1 MASAPTQVAQRGHVP
16 TGVTGPRVRAVAMTA
31 YAGLLALW
39 CVEVGVPRQLL
50 VVFGWLWLAT
60 IAWNIRVPPRHH
72 LAFLRDW
79 WLVMVGLIVY
89 ISSRGLSDSLG
100 VAPHFSM
107 PVEVDSWL
115 GGGTTPTERLQ
126 AAWCGTPCHRHTP
139 GRWYDVVLSTV
150 YLTHFLAGLTLA
162 MLLWLR
168 NRAEWVRW
176 MRRYM
181 TISYSALVV
190 YVLYPMAPP
199 WMAARDGYLPHDVHR
214 LTGRGWA
221 VLSPPHGVDMA
232 LQGGNQV
239 AAMPSLHTGMA
250 CLIALY
256 GVQRLR
262 SPARWLLVAYPVA
275 MATALVYDGE
285 HYLVDVLA
293 GALLAALV
301 LLACQL
307 WEASRG
313 DPPPRGGR
321 DPDGRALS
329 PPSASPRG

>member
-1 MASAPTQVAQRGHVP
+1 MVPAPPQVAQRGRVP
-16 TGVTGPRVRAVAMTA
+16 AGTTGARVRVLSMGT

-39 CVEVGVPRQLL
+39 WAQVGVPRQVL
-50 VVFGWLWLAT
+50 VVFTWLWLAT
-60 IAWNIRVPPRHH
+60 IAWNIRSAPRHH
-72 LAFLRDW
+72 LTFLRDW
-79 WLVMVGLIVY
+79 WLVMVGLVIY

-100 VAPHFSM
+100 VAPHFTM
-107 PVEVDSWL
+107 PVRVDTWL
-115 GGGTTPTERLQ
+115 GAGATPTERLQ
-126 AAWCGTPCHRHTP
+126 AAWCGTPCHRHAP
-139 GRWYDVVLSTV
+139 GQWWDVALSTV

-162 MLLWLR
+162 MVLWLR
-168 NRAEWVRW
+168 NRTEWVRW
-176 MRRYM
+176 MRRYL

-199 WMAARDGYLPHDVHR
+199 WMAARDGYLPPGVHR

-221 VLSPPHGVDMA
+221 VLSPPHGVDLA

-256 GVQRLR
+256 GIQRLR
-262 SPARWLLVAYPVA
+262 SPARWLLLAYPVA

-285 HYLVDVLA
+285 HYVVDVLA
-293 GALLAALV
+293 GALLAMLV

-307 WEASRG
+307 WEAGRG
-313 DPPPRGGR
+313 EPAGTGR
-321 DPDGRALS
+321 RETLS